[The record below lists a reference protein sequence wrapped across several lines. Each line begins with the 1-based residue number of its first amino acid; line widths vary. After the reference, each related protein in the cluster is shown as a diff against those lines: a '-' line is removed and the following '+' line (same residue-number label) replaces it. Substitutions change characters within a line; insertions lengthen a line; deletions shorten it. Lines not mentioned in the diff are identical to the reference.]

1 MLFFAIFTQNNIS
14 AFTMFE
20 FFNPPAPAPRIDAG
34 KVDAEYRRMR
44 LRVFLGAFFGYAAY
58 YLVRKNLSLAAPGMI
73 AEGLLDK
80 ESAGFAMAGI
90 PIAYAFSKFIM
101 GSLSDHS
108 DARKFLVVGLIVAS
122 AVMMGVG
129 LIPYSA
135 SISVNCGILFAFML
149 AAGWLSG
156 MGWPPCGRIMAHW
169 FSQNERSFKMSIWN
183 TSHNVG
189 GGSLAL
195 LVSAG
200 IAIFAAAGITESWR
214 AAFVFPSAVAMLFAL
229 FCWWTLRDTP
239 QSCGLPPIEEYRNDY
254 TSRAAAAG
262 EEEKIPFRRLFVDYV
277 FRNRLLWMIAVANVF
292 VYFVRYGI
300 SDWSP
305 TYMHD
310 MQIMTQNQ
318 SRVAFSLFEYAGIP
332 GTIICGWLSSRF
344 FNGRCAPVNVI
355 YMVLVIIG
363 VLAYWQSDAVASILG
378 GDFESARRTVIYSAL
393 ALTGFAV
400 YGPIALI
407 GIQALSFVPKNA
419 AGTAAGFVGLFGY
432 LLGDAVLSKIVV
444 GQIAGHSSLGWD
456 ATFWLFTAACVIAT
470 AICAV
475 TWKKEL
481 DTMRERI
488 RQAAR

>member
-1 MLFFAIFTQNNIS
+1 ML
-14 AFTMFE
+14 E
-20 FFNPPAPAPRIDAG
+20 FFNPPAARPRLASEKIDG
-34 KVDAEYRRMR
+34 EYRRMR

-58 YLVRKNLSLAAPGMI
+58 YLVRKNLSLAAPGMM

-90 PIAYAFSKFIM
+90 PIAYAFSKFLM
-101 GSLSDHS
+101 GSLSDRS
-108 DARKFLVVGLIVAS
+108 DARKFLVVGLVVSSI
-122 AVMMGVG
+122 VMMCVG
-129 LIPYSA
+129 LVPYSS
-135 SISVNCGILFAFML
+135 SIAVNAGILFAFML
-149 AAGWLSG
+149 AVGWLSG

-169 FSQNERSFKMSIWN
+169 FSQNERSFKMSLWN

-195 LVSAG
+195 LVTAG
-200 IAIFAAAGITESWR
+200 IAVFAAMGITESWR
-214 AAFVFPSAVAMLFAL
+214 AAFIFPSLVALLFAA
-229 FCWWTLRDTP
+229 FCWWSIRDTP
-239 QSCGLPPIEEYRNDY
+239 ESCGLPPVEEYRDDY
-254 TSRAAAAG
+254 SSRKAAAG
-262 EEEKIPFRRLFVDYV
+262 EETKIPFRRLFVDYV
-277 FRNRLLWMIAVANVF
+277 FGNGLLWMIAIANVF

-305 TYMHD
+305 TYLHD
-310 MQIMTQNQ
+310 MQIMSQND
-318 SRVAFSLFEYAGIP
+318 SRFAFSLFEYAGIP
-332 GTIICGWLSSRF
+332 GTILCGWMSSRF

-355 YMVLVIIG
+355 YMLLVLVG
-363 VLAYWQSDAVASILG
+363 VVLYWQSSAVASLAG
-378 GDFESARRTVIYSAL
+378 GDFATTHRMVVYFAL

-444 GQIAGHSSLGWD
+444 GQVAGSGLGWN
-456 ATFWLFTAACVIAT
+456 AAFRMFAAACAIAT

-475 TWKKEL
+475 K
-481 DTMRERI
+481 
-488 RQAAR
+488 

>member
-1 MLFFAIFTQNNIS
+1 ML
-14 AFTMFE
+14 E
-20 FFNPPAPAPRIDAG
+20 FFNPPAARPRLASEKIDG
-34 KVDAEYRRMR
+34 EYRRMR

-58 YLVRKNLSLAAPGMI
+58 YLVRKNLSLAAPGMM

-90 PIAYAFSKFIM
+90 PIAYAFSKFLM
-101 GSLSDHS
+101 GSLSDRS
-108 DARKFLVVGLIVAS
+108 DARKFLVVGLVVSSI
-122 AVMMGVG
+122 VMMCVG
-129 LIPYSA
+129 LVPYSS
-135 SISVNCGILFAFML
+135 SIAVNAGILFAFML
-149 AAGWLSG
+149 AVGWLSG

-169 FSQNERSFKMSIWN
+169 FSQNERSFKMSLWN

-189 GGSLAL
+189 GG
-195 LVSAG
+195 
-200 IAIFAAAGITESWR
+200 ITESWR
-214 AAFVFPSAVAMLFAL
+214 AAFIFPSLVALLFAA
-229 FCWWTLRDTP
+229 FCWWSIRDTP
-239 QSCGLPPIEEYRNDY
+239 ESCGLPPVEEYRDDY
-254 TSRAAAAG
+254 SSRKAAAG
-262 EEEKIPFRRLFVDYV
+262 EETKIPFRRLFVDYV
-277 FRNRLLWMIAVANVF
+277 FGNGLLWMIAIANVF

-305 TYMHD
+305 TYLHD
-310 MQIMTQNQ
+310 MQIMSQND
-318 SRVAFSLFEYAGIP
+318 SRFAFSLFEYAGIP
-332 GTIICGWLSSRF
+332 GTILCGWMSSRF

-355 YMVLVIIG
+355 YMLLVLVG
-363 VLAYWQSDAVASILG
+363 VVLYWQSSGVASLAG
-378 GDFESARRTVIYSAL
+378 GDFATTHRMVVYFAL

-444 GQIAGHSSLGWD
+444 GQVAGSGLGWN
-456 ATFWLFTAACVIAT
+456 AAFRMFAAACAIAT

-481 DTMRERI
+481 VLMRERMV
-488 RQAAR
+488 QA